1 MHANAPAAGR
11 PATTAAA
18 VFASPRWVRT
28 SGSAL
33 CAGKCS
39 ASFIG
44 GSGSRAPRAP
54 NVRLSAAIVLSRLKS
69 PKMSTS
75 IGPCRSKASH
85 TRRNPSGWPSTIR
98 PDWAWQSGIAVAQQ
112 PRQVALQDFHRRR
125 IGASYCN
132 FDAASARSTVF
143 IPARRG
149 QLGRE
154 EIELIV
160 KVGGTGIGREPE
172 GGIADVE
179 IEAQLASR
187 RQPVEILAPESAEAA
202 IHEGDIAELGIDG
215 ILGINRRI
223 APPKRT
229 RTMIRPGSASLG
241 HKSARTVRQFDP
253 FDPEQAG
260 HGRGATLPGVPSA
273 GRSANLSVVAAT
285 RLPEAAS
292 TGLVSATRRSCALP
306 SLALGVTRTAR
317 STVPVKGCGY
327 GPAPLRA

>member
-1 MHANAPAAGR
+1 
-11 PATTAAA
+11 
-18 VFASPRWVRT
+18 
-28 SGSAL
+28 
-33 CAGKCS
+33 
-39 ASFIG
+39 
-44 GSGSRAPRAP
+44 
-54 NVRLSAAIVLSRLKS
+54 
-69 PKMSTS
+69 
-75 IGPCRSKASH
+75 
-85 TRRNPSGWPSTIR
+85 
-98 PDWAWQSGIAVAQQ
+98 
-112 PRQVALQDFHRRR
+112 
-125 IGASYCN
+125 
-132 FDAASARSTVF
+132 
-143 IPARRG
+143 
-149 QLGRE
+149 
-154 EIELIV
+154 LIV

-260 HGRGATLPGVPSA
+260 HGRGSDLARRAERGKIGELER
-273 GRSANLSVVAAT
+273 GRSDAT
-285 RLPEAAS
+285 ARGGIDRAGQRDAQVLRIAV
-292 TGLVSATRRSCALP
+292 TGLGRDED
-306 SLALGVTRTAR
+306 AR